1 MVYKVF
7 IFFIVIML
15 VSGCQY
21 PFELKPDSEIRQ
33 EVLEFDPDFEQ
44 ALQKRAKLDEEIA
57 LLRSKQQ
64 LNASQIETKILSLK
78 DELRSSKRDI
88 SSQILSL
95 NAQLDPQRSEIKRS
109 IMELS
114 TELRLKQSSFS
125 AVRKMIL
132 DLNRLNGKDSV
143 QDQPS
148 GDSSRLREKISAH
161 QEQADTLMRDI
172 SVLREKIRLLRFKLK
187 LLH

>member
-1 MVYKVF
+1 
-7 IFFIVIML
+7 
-15 VSGCQY
+15 
-21 PFELKPDSEIRQ
+21 
-33 EVLEFDPDFEQ
+33 
-44 ALQKRAKLDEEIA
+44 
-57 LLRSKQQ
+57 
-64 LNASQIETKILSLK
+64 
-78 DELRSSKRDI
+78 
-88 SSQILSL
+88 
-95 NAQLDPQRSEIKRS
+95 
-109 IMELS
+109 MELS